1 MKVYGL
7 IGYPLAHSF
16 SARYFNDKFMS
27 YGLED
32 CQYLNFPLE
41 GIDQFPNLLERQP
54 DLCGI
59 NVTVPYKKEIIP
71 YLDTLSE
78 EAKVIGAVNTICF
91 TSKGL
96 KGCNTDWLGFQDS
109 LMRHREKFGT
119 DAQAL
124 ILGTG
129 GSAMAVRY
137 ALDKLRIPYRFVSR
151 TESGPDV
158 VTYAELSKN
167 EIAEYRLIVQTTPLG
182 MYPNV
187 ESCPPIDLDG
197 IGQQHVLFDLIY
209 NPAETE
215 FLRKGRLQGATT
227 INGAEML
234 RLQAE
239 FSWLLWQEGAG
250 GE

>member
-1 MKVYGL
+1 
-7 IGYPLAHSF
+7 
-16 SARYFNDKFMS
+16 
-27 YGLED
+27 
-32 CQYLNFPLE
+32 
-41 GIDQFPNLLERQP
+41 
-54 DLCGI
+54 
-59 NVTVPYKKEIIP
+59 
-71 YLDTLSE
+71 
-78 EAKVIGAVNTICF
+78 
-91 TSKGL
+91 
-96 KGCNTDWLGFQDS
+96 
-109 LMRHREKFGT
+109 
-119 DAQAL
+119 
-124 ILGTG
+124 
-129 GSAMAVRY
+129 
-137 ALDKLRIPYRFVSR
+137 
-151 TESGPDV
+151 
-158 VTYAELSKN
+158 
-167 EIAEYRLIVQTTPLG
+167 